1 VVGFINSGSAQSFSH
16 LAEAFARGLAEER
29 FLESRNLTIEYRWAE
44 GRYELLPAIAHDL
57 VRQNVAVIAAT
68 GGAGSALAAKSA
80 TQSIPV
86 IFVLGGDP
94 VALGVVP
101 SLNRPGGLITGITQ
115 RTAELST
122 KRLGLLHELLPQMRT
137 VGVLVNPDFP
147 DGGSQER
154 EIESAARNLRVE
166 PFFVRA
172 RNEGEFASAFRII
185 TDRGVDALIVGADP
199 LFNARRDQ
207 LVPYATRSKIPTIYE
222 FREFARAGGL
232 MSYGTD
238 LGDAYRLGGIYVG
251 RVLRGTKPEDL
262 PIVQASR
269 FELVLNLT
277 AANLLGVTFPPTLL
291 ARADEVIE

>member
-1 VVGFINSGSAQSFSH
+1 
-16 LAEAFARGLAEER
+16 
-29 FLESRNLTIEYRWAE
+29 
-44 GRYELLPAIAHDL
+44 
-57 VRQNVAVIAAT
+57 
-68 GGAGSALAAKSA
+68 
-80 TQSIPV
+80 
-86 IFVLGGDP
+86 
-94 VALGVVP
+94 
-101 SLNRPGGLITGITQ
+101 
-115 RTAELST
+115 
-122 KRLGLLHELLPQMRT
+122 M
-137 VGVLVNPDFP
+137 
-147 DGGSQER
+147 
-154 EIESAARNLRVE
+154 
-166 PFFVRA
+166 
-172 RNEGEFASAFRII
+172 I

-269 FELVLNLT
+269 FELVLNLP